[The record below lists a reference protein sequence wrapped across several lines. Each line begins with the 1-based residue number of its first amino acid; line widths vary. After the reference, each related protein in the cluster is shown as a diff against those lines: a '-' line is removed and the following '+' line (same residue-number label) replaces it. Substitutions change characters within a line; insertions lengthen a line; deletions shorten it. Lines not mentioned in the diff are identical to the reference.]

1 MKYILNTN
9 FLNSGYDNY
18 DNILLAMINN
28 NYKVTIYEKNVKPD
42 KNTVLE

>member
-1 MKYILNTN
+1 MIIMIIF
-9 FLNSGYDNY
+9 FLATID
-18 DNILLAMINN
+18 N